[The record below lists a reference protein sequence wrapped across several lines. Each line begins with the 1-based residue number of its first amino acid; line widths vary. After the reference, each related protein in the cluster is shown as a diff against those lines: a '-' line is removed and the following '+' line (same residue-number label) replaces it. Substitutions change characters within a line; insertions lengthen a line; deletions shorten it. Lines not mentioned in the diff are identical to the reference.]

1 MLRQLYRNSSSPLLD
16 KSTSNSLLLSTGVAF
31 SFFAPASALP
41 VIRTRVS
48 FLAFMS
54 GVQTVSPVAIVRP
67 PKMSLI
73 SFSVC
78 IFIPW
83 SGSWFVFTQWNMRWS
98 YARSASACSGS
109 NYASDI
115 PNTPTVR

>member
-1 MLRQLYRNSSSPLLD
+1 M
-16 KSTSNSLLLSTGVAF
+16 LLSTGLAL
-31 SFFAPASALP
+31 SFFAPAIALP
-41 VIRTRVS
+41 VISTRVS
-48 FLAFMS
+48 FRAFMS
-54 GVQTVSPVAIVRP
+54 GVHTVSPLAIVRP

-78 IFIPW
+78 IFIPC

-109 NYASDI
+109 SYAQQS
-115 PNTPTVR
+115 PAAPPSGTS